1 MTDILETS
9 KALMQAFYQK
19 ALNERDADAAD
30 TFLGDCYV
38 QHNPLVED
46 GPAGLR
52 RYLGWIAANFPDA
65 RSEVKRVFADEDI
78 VILHVHRVRTP
89 GTHGDAIV
97 NLFQAEDGRIV
108 EHWDVIQPVPETAAN
123 NNGMF

>member
-1 MTDILETS
+1 M
-9 KALMQAFYQK
+9 A
-19 ALNERDADAAD
+19 
-30 TFLGDCYV
+30 
-38 QHNPLVED
+38 
-46 GPAGLR
+46 PAGLR

-65 RSEVKRVFADEDI
+65 CSEVKRVFADEDI

-89 GTHGDAIV
+89 GTLGDAIV
-97 NLFQAEDGRIV
+97 DLFQVTDGRIV

>member
-1 MTDILETS
+1 MLETN
-9 KALMQAFYQK
+9 KTLVQAFYQK
-19 ALNERDADAAD
+19 ALNERDADAAGAS
-30 TFLGDCYV
+30 FGDHYV
-38 QHNPLVED
+38 QHNPSVED

-52 RYLGWIAANFPDA
+52 RYPRWIAANFPDA

-78 VILHVHRVRTP
+78 VVLHVHRVRTP
-89 GTHGDAIV
+89 GTRGDAIV
-97 NLFQAEDGRIV
+97 DLFRVEDGKIV

>member
-89 GTHGDAIV
+89 GTHGDAI
-97 NLFQAEDGRIV
+97 FQAEDGRIV

>member
-1 MTDILETS
+1 MTDVLETN
-9 KALMQAFYQK
+9 KAPVPAFYQK
-19 ALNERDADAAD
+19 ALNERDADVAD
-30 TFLGDCYV
+30 TFPGDSYV

>member
-1 MTDILETS
+1 MTDVLEAN
-9 KALMQAFYQK
+9 KALVLAFYQR
-19 ALNERDADAAD
+19 ALNERDADVAD
-30 TFLGDCYV
+30 TFLGDGYV

-46 GPAGLR
+46 GPPGLR
-52 RYLGWIAANFPDA
+52 RYLGWIAVNFPDA
-65 RSEVKRVFADEDI
+65 RSEVKRVFTDEDI

-97 NLFQAEDGRIV
+97 DLFRVEAGRIV